1 MSEITQTQVKSF
13 YKNGFL
19 VLKNIIPKDI
29 VIQAKHN
36 IDISLEEFNNQVKN
50 YNNQNF
56 NSFLYQKYINNNN
69 PLFLDLFNKSDLK
82 NIIEFMLGDLVS
94 PIKKLQFAINFPEAP
109 SSRTNE
115 SGYYDHE
122 TPFYGWCGHLDGL
135 WNGGTL
141 PPRIGEIMTNN
152 ELLQWN
158 KEISTNG
165 VKKRCIELN
174 CNIFNFS
181 ALVGIPLSDQ
191 IKDGDGNVGVL
202 KGAHHKMEN
211 FFKMQFKA
219 GGPIGP
225 DGPGWQRENTSAPN
239 GHGLNHYPDSVR
251 ESFKRNAV
259 RTSDGRLWPKPT
271 LIQAKQADAIL
282 IHFTLP
288 HSATRVVGPDPR
300 MMLYY
305 RISPQSRPKKYL
317 KAFPQGLYDIWN
329 EWKGLKEI
337 INSL

>member
-69 PLFLDLFNKSDLK
+69 TLFLDLFNKSDLK

-94 PIKKLQFAINFPEAP
+94 PIKKPQFAINFPEAP

-115 SGYYDHE
+115 LGYYDHE

-152 ELLQWN
+152 ELRRWN
-158 KEISTNG
+158 EEISTM
-165 VKKRCIELN
+165 KKRL
-174 CNIFNFS
+174 
-181 ALVGIPLSDQ
+181 
-191 IKDGDGNVGVL
+191 
-202 KGAHHKMEN
+202 
-211 FFKMQFKA
+211 
-219 GGPIGP
+219 
-225 DGPGWQRENTSAPN
+225 
-239 GHGLNHYPDSVR
+239 
-251 ESFKRNAV
+251 
-259 RTSDGRLWPKPT
+259 
-271 LIQAKQADAIL
+271 
-282 IHFTLP
+282 
-288 HSATRVVGPDPR
+288 
-300 MMLYY
+300 
-305 RISPQSRPKKYL
+305 
-317 KAFPQGLYDIWN
+317 
-329 EWKGLKEI
+329 
-337 INSL
+337 

>member
-122 TPFYGWCGHLDGL
+122 TPFMDG
-135 WNGGTL
+135 
-141 PPRIGEIMTNN
+141 
-152 ELLQWN
+152 
-158 KEISTNG
+158 
-165 VKKRCIELN
+165 
-174 CNIFNFS
+174 
-181 ALVGIPLSDQ
+181 
-191 IKDGDGNVGVL
+191 
-202 KGAHHKMEN
+202 
-211 FFKMQFKA
+211 
-219 GGPIGP
+219 
-225 DGPGWQRENTSAPN
+225 
-239 GHGLNHYPDSVR
+239 
-251 ESFKRNAV
+251 
-259 RTSDGRLWPKPT
+259 
-271 LIQAKQADAIL
+271 
-282 IHFTLP
+282 
-288 HSATRVVGPDPR
+288 VV
-300 MMLYY
+300 
-305 RISPQSRPKKYL
+305 I
-317 KAFPQGLYDIWN
+317 
-329 EWKGLKEI
+329 
-337 INSL
+337 